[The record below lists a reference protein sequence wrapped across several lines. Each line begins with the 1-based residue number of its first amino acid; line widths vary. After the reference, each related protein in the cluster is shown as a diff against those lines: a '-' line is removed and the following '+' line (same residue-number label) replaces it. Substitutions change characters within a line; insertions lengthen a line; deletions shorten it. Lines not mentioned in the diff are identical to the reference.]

1 MYGNFRTILKVGV
14 SMTDELLS
22 PAQAAGLAKCHND
35 TIRRAIEAG
44 FLPAQRVGRNWI
56 IKREDV
62 QEWIE
67 TGRPNR
73 RRKSSHETDEDAQ
86 QPQDDGTGNDQ

>member
-1 MYGNFRTILKVGV
+1 MA
-14 SMTDELLS
+14 DELLS
-22 PAQAAGLAKCHND
+22 PAQAAEIAECHND

-62 QEWIE
+62 QAWIE
-67 TGRPNR
+67 AGKPNHR
-73 RRKSSHETDEDAQ
+73 RGLRHDSEEKAD
-86 QPQDDGTGNDQ
+86 

>member
-1 MYGNFRTILKVGV
+1 MYGNFRTILKAGV

-22 PAQAAGLAKCHND
+22 PARAAELAACHND

-62 QEWIE
+62 EAWIE
-67 TGRPNR
+67 AGRPNR
-73 RRKSSHETDEDAQ
+73 RRGVSH
-86 QPQDDGTGNDQ
+86 

>member
-22 PAQAAGLAKCHND
+22 PAQAAKLAECHND

-56 IKREDV
+56 I
-62 QEWIE
+62 
-67 TGRPNR
+67 NR
-73 RRKSSHETDEDAQ
+73 KDTVLKVKSQ
-86 QPQDDGTGNDQ
+86 N